1 MCTGVRVSRSSASTS
16 RHDIVVNGSLEL
28 APSSVGSIKNKSFG
42 IVISPSSANKNLIFV
57 VSEQKNMS
65 TFSPEIVQGNQSI
78 HLSTNV
84 DRAVQIHVV
93 WKYEKAAKKIEK
105 QLAKG
110 WLG

>member
-1 MCTGVRVSRSSASTS
+1 
-16 RHDIVVNGSLEL
+16 
-28 APSSVGSIKNKSFG
+28 
-42 IVISPSSANKNLIFV
+42 
-57 VSEQKNMS
+57 MS